1 MCSAM
6 GRASRCMSILIRF
19 VASHNSTSVFGSDM
33 LGGDDVVV
41 RWPARIRRT
50 GSAQSAPSPPQVRA
64 RSTRCRQTTS
74 LERWALVDHRLGE
87 GLHGRSFSV
96 ELFRCSA
103 RCERANGA
111 LRRARVARATPGRR
125 PILAATGSKRD
136 VGLCET
142 EETFGPWPRSRGSP
156 HTHTHARARCRST
169 ILLCAP
175 MPKAS
180 RERERSRVERAWG
193 GAHRQRRMRAE
204 KAVATCAPP
213 PPPYGRSLLLL
224 AGHVVCFRNFSAATV
239 RRRCWVGFRSVLQ
252 ASSPSFK
259 VVLTTLR
266 CSGGVPAPCPQRRRS
281 SGQLASGP
289 QVKALQS

>member
-213 PPPYGRSLLLL
+213 PPLTAAASCCSPVTLFAFATSRPRQFG
-224 AGHVVCFRNFSAATV
+224 VV
-239 RRRCWVGFRSVLQ
+239 VGS
-252 ASSPSFK
+252 
-259 VVLTTLR
+259 
-266 CSGGVPAPCPQRRRS
+266 
-281 SGQLASGP
+281 ASGVSSR
-289 QVKALQS
+289 QARRHSRLC